1 MEENNNKPIGF
12 IQIDRPYA
20 DRSVPDRVSLYG
32 KIKAIWRVARSSKK
46 FAYGVYRSE
55 NRAASS
61 LGGPLSFGNPNGCSS
76 RPHFTK
82 KMLKTLDKPENVL
95 ETLVCGTL
103 KKKETPTGVSFQIIL
118 LTGGWKTIVR
128 AMTTGIIFSFFLPVV
143 SAVAISTT
151 QMFSHWFLPRFPCS
165 LRSAVLA
172 FHTCRTWFRQYQFS
186 SS

>member
-1 MEENNNKPIGF
+1 MSFRE
-12 IQIDRPYA
+12 IQVAYR
-20 DRSVPDRVSLYG
+20 G
-32 KIKAIWRVARSSKK
+32 HFCQQNFAIW
-46 FAYGVYRSE
+46 GIRSE
-55 NRAASS
+55 SRAVSS
-61 LGGPLSFGNPNGCSS
+61 LSGPLSFGNPNKCSS
-76 RPHFTK
+76 WPHFAK
-82 KMLKTLDKPENVL
+82 KILKTLDKLKNVPK
-95 ETLVCGTL
+95 TLVCGTL
-103 KKKETPTGVSFQIIL
+103 KKNETPAGVSFPIIL

-172 FHTCRTWFRQYQFS
+172 FRTCRTWFRQYQFS